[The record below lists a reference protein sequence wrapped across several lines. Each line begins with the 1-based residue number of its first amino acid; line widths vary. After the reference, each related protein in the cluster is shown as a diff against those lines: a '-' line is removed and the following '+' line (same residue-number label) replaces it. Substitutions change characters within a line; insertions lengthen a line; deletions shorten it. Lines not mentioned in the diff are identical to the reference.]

1 MLERTLVKSL
11 GWPEGRLLV
20 LAHEAGTRLAEM
32 GLSGEAIL
40 VWLDQVYAEPEKFVN
55 DPALS
60 RLALALLCPHHE
72 KDVNRAKQFLSR
84 RAIAGGT
91 APGAYSSPGSRSS
104 NDTPGHTRACR
115 ASPS

>member
-20 LAHEAGTRLAEM
+20 LAHEAGKRLAEM

-72 KDVNRAKQFLSR
+72 KDVNRAIEFQT
-84 RAIAGGT
+84 GGSCET
-91 APGAYSSPGSRSS
+91 RGSALDCLRSQS
-104 NDTPGHTRACR
+104 GCDIQM
-115 ASPS
+115 

>member
-20 LAHEAGTRLAEM
+20 LAHEAGTHLAEM

-40 VWLDQVYAEPEKFVN
+40 VWLDQVYAEPLKFVN

-72 KDVNRAKQFLSR
+72 NVRDPVPSQSNSR
-84 RAIAGGT
+84 GCIPT
-91 APGAYSSPGSRSS
+91 A
-104 NDTPGHTRACR
+104 
-115 ASPS
+115 

>member
-32 GLSGEAIL
+32 GLSGEGIL
-40 VWLDQVYAEPEKFVN
+40 VWLDQVYAEPERFVT
-55 DPALS
+55 DPALG

-72 KDVNRAKQFLSR
+72 KDVNRAKEFQN
-84 RAIAGGT
+84 GGSCET
-91 APGAYSSPGSRSS
+91 RGSALDCLWSQS
-104 NDTPGHTRACR
+104 G
-115 ASPS
+115 

>member
-60 RLALALLCPHHE
+60 RLALALLCQHHE
-72 KDVNRAKQFLSR
+72 KDVNRASPCQKHDQQVE
-84 RAIAGGT
+84 
-91 APGAYSSPGSRSS
+91 YSNEGVG
-104 NDTPGHTRACR
+104 DTRTQ
-115 ASPS
+115 

>member
-72 KDVNRAKQFLSR
+72 KDMTLH
-84 RAIAGGT
+84 GG
-91 APGAYSSPGSRSS
+91 SSPMDSQATHRVPPHV
-104 NDTPGHTRACR
+104 DA
-115 ASPS
+115 

>member
-60 RLALALLCPHHE
+60 RLALALVCPHHE
-72 KDVNRAKQFLSR
+72 KDVNRAKPLQEVRSASKRVSHLD
-84 RAIAGGT
+84 T
-91 APGAYSSPGSRSS
+91 ASLK
-104 NDTPGHTRACR
+104 NQM
-115 ASPS
+115 

>member
-20 LAHEAGTRLAEM
+20 LAYEAGTHLAAT

-40 VWLDQVYAEPEKFVN
+40 VWLDQVYADPEKFVE

-60 RLALALLCPHHE
+60 ALARALLCPHRE
-72 KDVNRAKQFLSR
+72 NMCDPV
-84 RAIAGGT
+84 
-91 APGAYSSPGSRSS
+91 
-104 NDTPGHTRACR
+104 
-115 ASPS
+115 PSC

>member
-1 MLERTLVKSL
+1 
-11 GWPEGRLLV
+11 
-20 LAHEAGTRLAEM
+20 M

-72 KDVNRAKQFLSR
+72 KDVNRAK
-84 RAIAGGT
+84 
-91 APGAYSSPGSRSS
+91 
-104 NDTPGHTRACR
+104 
-115 ASPS
+115 

>member
-20 LAHEAGTRLAEM
+20 LAHEAGTCLAEM

-60 RLALALLCPHHE
+60 RLALALLCRHHE
-72 KDVNRAKQFLSR
+72 KDVNRAK
-84 RAIAGGT
+84 
-91 APGAYSSPGSRSS
+91 PPVAYP
-104 NDTPGHTRACR
+104 TL
-115 ASPS
+115 

>member
-20 LAHEAGTRLAEM
+20 LAHEAGTHLAEM

-40 VWLDQVYAEPEKFVN
+40 VWLDQVYAEPLKFVN

-72 KDVNRAKQFLSR
+72 NVCDPVPSQSNSR
-84 RAIAGGT
+84 GCIPT
-91 APGAYSSPGSRSS
+91 A
-104 NDTPGHTRACR
+104 
-115 ASPS
+115 

>member
-1 MLERTLVKSL
+1 MLEQTLVKSL

-72 KDVNRAKQFLSR
+72 KGVNRAGPLPKSEARQS
-84 RAIAGGT
+84 
-91 APGAYSSPGSRSS
+91 GSA
-104 NDTPGHTRACR
+104 NLTPL
-115 ASPS
+115 P

>member
-20 LAHEAGTRLAEM
+20 LAYEAGTRLAEM

-60 RLALALLCPHHE
+60 RLALALLCSTMRMSAILSPRSRTAG
-72 KDVNRAKQFLSR
+72 DVSQWRDGRAGR
-84 RAIAGGT
+84 E
-91 APGAYSSPGSRSS
+91 
-104 NDTPGHTRACR
+104 
-115 ASPS
+115 

>member
-40 VWLDQVYAEPEKFVN
+40 VWLDQVYAEPVKFVN

-60 RLALALLCPHHE
+60 RLALALLCPHRE
-72 KDVNRAKQFLSR
+72 KDVSRAKPSVVSNTSATEQPLQHCALRAGHRYWHVECSR
-84 RAIAGGT
+84 GR
-91 APGAYSSPGSRSS
+91 
-104 NDTPGHTRACR
+104 
-115 ASPS
+115 

>member
-20 LAHEAGTRLAEM
+20 LAYEAGTHLAAT

-40 VWLDQVYAEPEKFVN
+40 VWLDQIYAEPEKFVE

-60 RLALALLCPHHE
+60 ALARALLCPHRE
-72 KDVNRAKQFLSR
+72 NMCDPVPSR
-84 RAIAGGT
+84 
-91 APGAYSSPGSRSS
+91 
-104 NDTPGHTRACR
+104 
-115 ASPS
+115 

>member
-20 LAHEAGTRLAEM
+20 LAYDAGTRLAAT

-40 VWLDQVYAEPEKFVN
+40 VWLDQIYAEPEKFVE

-60 RLALALLCPHHE
+60 ALARALLCPHRE
-72 KDVNRAKQFLSR
+72 NMCDPVPSR
-84 RAIAGGT
+84 
-91 APGAYSSPGSRSS
+91 
-104 NDTPGHTRACR
+104 
-115 ASPS
+115 

>member
-1 MLERTLVKSL
+1 MLERKLVKSL

-72 KDVNRAKQFLSR
+72 NERDPVPSQSNSR
-84 RAIAGGT
+84 GCIPMA
-91 APGAYSSPGSRSS
+91 
-104 NDTPGHTRACR
+104 
-115 ASPS
+115 

>member
-1 MLERTLVKSL
+1 
-11 GWPEGRLLV
+11 
-20 LAHEAGTRLAEM
+20 M

-72 KDVNRAKQFLSR
+72 KDVNRALGVLEQLARSKGR
-84 RAIAGGT
+84 RRLCKIVRYARIR
-91 APGAYSSPGSRSS
+91 PI
-104 NDTPGHTRACR
+104 
-115 ASPS
+115 

>member
-32 GLSGEAIL
+32 GMSGEAIL

-55 DPALS
+55 DSALS
-60 RLALALLCPHHE
+60 RLALALLCPHQK
-72 KDVNRAKQFLSR
+72 KDVNRAKIAHLAGRKYQDVHQRSAALESR
-84 RAIAGGT
+84 PRSKQ
-91 APGAYSSPGSRSS
+91 PGCISSPQ
-104 NDTPGHTRACR
+104 T
-115 ASPS
+115 

>member
-72 KDVNRAKQFLSR
+72 KDVDKPTFY
-84 RAIAGGT
+84 
-91 APGAYSSPGSRSS
+91 AYSPRGLKPHGFSVLRGQ
-104 NDTPGHTRACR
+104 
-115 ASPS
+115 

>member
-11 GWPEGRLLV
+11 GWPEGWLLV

-40 VWLDQVYAEPEKFVN
+40 VWLDQVYAEPLKFVN

-72 KDVNRAKQFLSR
+72 NVRDPVPSQSNSR
-84 RAIAGGT
+84 GCIPT
-91 APGAYSSPGSRSS
+91 A
-104 NDTPGHTRACR
+104 
-115 ASPS
+115 

>member
-40 VWLDQVYAEPEKFVN
+40 VWLDQV
-55 DPALS
+55 
-60 RLALALLCPHHE
+60 
-72 KDVNRAKQFLSR
+72 
-84 RAIAGGT
+84 
-91 APGAYSSPGSRSS
+91 
-104 NDTPGHTRACR
+104 
-115 ASPS
+115 